1 MSPFIYLLYI
11 MKKLIS
17 LLVLIS
23 ICISLISCSNKK
35 IEYEDFETTYTDKL
49 PENAQDGLTLH
60 AFNWTYE
67 EVRSNL
73 KDIKEAGFKNVLL
86 MPVQQPKSNGSAWW
100 AFYQPL
106 SFSIGDK
113 SPLGSKEEL
122 ERLCKEAEELD
133 ICILADLVLNH
144 MANDGDKAVEA
155 DGTPTVCVDV
165 EEYEPLLYRNRNED
179 VDGIGLTFHHNKNAE
194 GTGSETQVYQ
204 WGNLPDLNTANPYVQ
219 ERVLSLMKEC
229 IDVGIDG
236 FRFDAAKHVETEKDP
251 NYASDFWDNTLEVA
265 KEYYHEKT
273 GKELYA
279 YGEILTMPYGR
290 PLSYYTDHMLVT
302 DDGYVA
308 SFRNVMVKKDPTLIL
323 NASLK
328 ADDPTKLIAWVESHD
343 EYISGS
349 THYSDARVAKY
360 WSVIAVTKGLGGLY
374 LSRPADDL
382 MVGKLGSLAFENEGV
397 AAANRFHNRFY
408 NAETYESV
416 DDVYYVN
423 EKVLGDDCGAL
434 IISAKEVDGSEV
446 SIKVPHLES
455 GNYYDNLSGNKVLV
469 HEGVAHIVFDENGVA
484 ILTKNNNVHP
494 QVVISDIN
502 EYFVDDKE
510 ISIEVKNASE
520 AYYYL
525 NGDKNNKVDISD
537 SASFHLKDNI
547 VNDGVTL
554 NVYAKTGDNV
564 VEKTINYKKIEVS
577 QTSFTILNLDA
588 KYLND
593 YELYIW
599 SWSPSKWSKDYEIED
614 DKVLINTTGMTGF
627 LLGVFEKGYEVK
639 DVNNWDSNIIK
650 QSSDISGDLLKQGFI
665 DMTGF

>member
-1 MSPFIYLLYI
+1 
-11 MKKLIS
+11 MKKLLS
-17 LLVLIS
+17 LLVLFS
-23 ICISLISCSNKK
+23 ICISLISCSSKK
-35 IEYEDFETTYTDKL
+35 IEYEDFDNTYTDKL

-67 EVRSNL
+67 EVRTNL

-122 ERLCKEAEELD
+122 ERLCKEAEELG

-144 MANDGDKAVEA
+144 MANDGDKAIEE

-179 VDGIGLTFHHNKNAE
+179 VDGIGVTFHHNVKAG

-204 WGNLPDLNTANPYVQ
+204 YGNLPDLDTANPYVQ

-236 FRFDAAKHVETEKDP
+236 FRFDAAKHIETEKDP
-251 NYASDFWDNTLEVA
+251 DYASDFWDNTLEVA
-265 KEYYHEKT
+265 KEYYKEKT

-279 YGEILTMPYGR
+279 YGEILSLPYGR

-302 DDGYVA
+302 DDGFVS
-308 SFRNVMVKKDPTLIL
+308 SFRNAMVKKDPSLIL

-328 ADDPTKLIAWVESHD
+328 MDDTTRLIAWVESHD
-343 EYISGS
+343 EYISS
-349 THYSDARVAKY
+349 NTHYSDARVAKY

-374 LSRPADDL
+374 LSRPSDDL

-397 AAANRFHNRFY
+397 AAVNRFHNRFY
-408 NAETYESV
+408 NADTYASV

-423 EKVLGDDCGAL
+423 EKVLDDDCGAL
-434 IISAKEVDGSEV
+434 IISTKEVDASEV
-446 SIKVPHLES
+446 NVKVPHLES
-455 GNYYDNLSGNKVLV
+455 GNYYDNLSGKKVLV
-469 HEGVAHIVFDENGVA
+469 HEGVAHITFDESGMA
-484 ILTKNNNVHP
+484 ILTKNNNIHP
-494 QVVISDIN
+494 QVVVSDIS

-510 ISIEVKNASE
+510 ITIEVKNAEE

-525 NGDKNNKVDISD
+525 NNDKNNKVNITDN
-537 SASFHLKDNI
+537 ASFNLKDNI
-547 VNDGVTL
+547 LNDEVIL
-554 NVYAKTGDNV
+554 NIYAKNGNNV
-564 VEKTINYKKIEVS
+564 VEKEINYKKIEVS

-599 SWSPSKWSKDYEIED
+599 SWSPSKWSKDYEVADGKI
-614 DKVLINTTGMTGF
+614 LINTAGMTGF
-627 LLGVFEKGYEVK
+627 LLGIFEKGYEIK
-639 DVNNWDSNIIK
+639 DASNWDSNIIK
-650 QSSDISGDLLKQGFI
+650 QSSDISGDILKQGFI